1 MTNRCACGS
10 SDIFAIKP
18 GVNALYAPGNIL
30 IEREVP
36 TVFTCRA
43 CLLKSKPKELKI
55 MDRLVIELSGDLPEE
70 GKYAILADAQEG
82 AKGLAANLKE
92 KHGLDLKVSARPVR
106 PGKKTA
112 AGPMAVAQ
120 AAE

>member
-1 MTNRCACGS
+1 MTNLCACGS

-18 GVNALYAPGNIL
+18 GVDALYAPGNIL

-70 GKYAILADAQEG
+70 GKYAILAEAENL
-82 AKGLAANLKE
+82 AKEMAAALETAFASLTLKAS
-92 KHGLDLKVSARPVR
+92 VRSVR

-112 AGPMAVAQ
+112 GPLAVAR